1 MTAEEFRKV
10 LNEHR
15 DMISQHRISMGMD
28 PMTDQETLKRWRD
41 RRNDADAIRKYRAR
55 LKKDVDEMTNWVL
68 HPNNKDV
75 VKQIAAKELKSLSDV
90 VRNPKVFVQHFN
102 RFH

>member
-1 MTAEEFRKV
+1 
-10 LNEHR
+10 
-15 DMISQHRISMGMD
+15 
-28 PMTDQETLKRWRD
+28 
-41 RRNDADAIRKYRAR
+41 
-55 LKKDVDEMTNWVL
+55 MTNWVL